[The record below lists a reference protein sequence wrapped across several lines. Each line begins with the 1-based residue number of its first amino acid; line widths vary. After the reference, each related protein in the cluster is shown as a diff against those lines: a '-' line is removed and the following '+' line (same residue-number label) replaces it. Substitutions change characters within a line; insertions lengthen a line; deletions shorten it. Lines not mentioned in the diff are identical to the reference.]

1 MFIRVLPKAWCRGRA
16 PPQPPPRFL
25 SGMSPGGSGHER
37 IRTILVAAL
46 KKKNP
51 PYAGRMT
58 FIWGIAFGNRLV
70 SPCGVMKSNY
80 RVGRSISEKPYF
92 AIFLN
97 SS

>member
-1 MFIRVLPKAWCRGRA
+1 MNPYKSR
-16 PPQPPPRFL
+16 
-25 SGMSPGGSGHER
+25 SGIKRR
-37 IRTILVAAL
+37 I
-46 KKKNP
+46 P
-51 PYAGRMT
+51 HMQAGET

>member
-1 MFIRVLPKAWCRGRA
+1 M
-16 PPQPPPRFL
+16 
-25 SGMSPGGSGHER
+25 E
-37 IRTILVAAL
+37 
-46 KKKNP
+46 
-51 PYAGRMT
+51 AGET

-70 SPCGVMKSNY
+70 SPCGAMKSNY

>member
-1 MFIRVLPKAWCRGRA
+1 MYPCKLRSGIAAPSVFERYVTGRVGE
-16 PPQPPPRFL
+16 QPYPYNPR
-25 SGMSPGGSGHER
+25 SV
-37 IRTILVAAL
+37 T
-46 KKKNP
+46 KKNP

-70 SPCGVMKSNY
+70 SPCGAMKSNY

>member
-1 MFIRVLPKAWCRGRA
+1 MNPYK
-16 PPQPPPRFL
+16 PR
-25 SGMSPGGSGHER
+25 SGIKKRR
-37 IRTILVAAL
+37 I
-46 KKKNP
+46 P
-51 PYAGRMT
+51 HMQAGET

-70 SPCGVMKSNY
+70 SPCGAMKSNY